1 MLLPEIIK
9 IGEGKYVSSTVLEK
23 AQAGSPTAIG
33 ALSSVGYSVKDGN
46 IVKVSTGEVVREIP
60 KEEKKEEL
68 KITEVKAQSPKEVS
82 VYDIKNLA
90 KPSVSNVSSSFVDK
104 VSPVEQFE
112 KSVEGKTWNPF
123 SQEWITV
130 PKTEEKTPKQ
140 EPTKIYT
147 TTAPNIKTFQIPET
161 LKTTGT
167 ATVTTLPSDVVK
179 MIESEKEKERQ
190 SQVFEKVSKVY
201 PLEYKPE
208 EKVTPNIFR
217 VEDYKTSLLSLGID
231 EKELEKRMEEARS
244 KGNELWIN
252 PATLETF
259 ERPVNRIE
267 VSSPFEAYVIASK
280 YGIKDYQLV
289 KVNEGMYD
297 FSAKGFD
304 LSKVKV
310 PEYKIY
316 ALEKDFADFIAP
328 EFLKEKS
335 LKELVK
341 EEGLKGLAKK
351 IVKDSSIYELK
362 EGYYILEKDGQ
373 RFLLAAPENEK
384 EFKKL
389 EDILDK
395 KFNEYLKSEMR
406 KYQIERMVER
416 GKPYEKALIY
426 ASTVGTSPIWSLGK
440 YVFQGEKGVK
450 EFAKEKAY
458 SFASSKSPF
467 EVGIKGSL
475 ETETG
480 LFSTT
485 FLGSS
490 ILATAGGYARGLS
503 AYTQAM
509 SDFYGKYKWVSK
521 GIDVTSTIGK
531 PVIGAAKVALPV
543 YAGVSMAP
551 TVYYSV
557 RTSNWEPTLW
567 SVKQLGVGATGFVVG
582 SKYPLKSSVEFAQK
596 MEMFKSTHSPE
607 SFVKPL
613 EDKYLI
619 GTRIRFG
626 EEIGKGKSKEMEVF
640 ELDLGHTYVTK
651 TGRVITELPKVGA
664 APEQSIKLTVYPIS
678 AKEYFRNVVWN
689 EKFGVPERYVEL
701 RSPSLI
707 EGYRKTFLKPIQE
720 TKFKYDV
727 VFASKEGK
735 PIFSE
740 TYKTNVGV
748 SKFGDLSA
756 IKEKYYSMYQ
766 YKNIDEILSKK
777 IFSGKLRGDV
787 YFEPVGKSEYV
798 FKLKIPFEKGE
809 RYKLVVSDDY
819 EALVTKYFSKLKSKY
834 PEFVSKSFKSEG
846 IKIPRT
852 SVQSIPSRTG
862 FREIRYYY
870 TEDESFEK
878 ALKPFKTD
886 LSSKNV
892 IKELSDYYK
901 TKIEK
906 PISGKATGK
915 LETTE
920 ISSSRIS
927 QMRKVQ
933 VPEQEVLRIVP
944 KAILREELK
953 PSLVTYQG
961 ASLGIGLSLAVSS
974 LVGKVEAEKL
984 EFKPLSMQ
992 KIESYPS
999 LKLEVAPST
1008 KIEPILQPIE
1018 LTSVETQKIAQE
1030 QKSELVQRLEQVP
1043 RGRTL
1048 VREIYKFEGAPS
1060 FLPPIF
1066 LGRRQERK
1074 EPKEKEIEEVKIVEP
1089 LVQLK
1094 KVASTAYPDFYSAL
1108 VSQAVYGKATA
1119 PRFTPEQLE
1128 RLREKGYIRVP
1139 TKEYKGFEDPN
1150 KVLKRIMGG

>member
-1 MLLPEIIK
+1 MAEMIK
-9 IGEGKYVSSTVLEK
+9 VEDTWGGGRYVSSTVLKK

-33 ALSSVGYSVKDGN
+33 ALSSVGYSVKDGK
-46 IVKVSTGEVVREIP
+46 IVRVSTGEVVKDIP
-60 KEEKKEEL
+60 KEFLKQEEKKEEL
-68 KITEVKAQSPKEVS
+68 RVAEAKAQSPKEVS
-82 VYDIKNLA
+82 VYDIKSLA
-90 KPSVSNVSSSFVDK
+90 KPPVSSI
-104 VSPVEQFE
+104 SPIDQFE
-112 KSVEGKTWNPF
+112 KSVEGKVWNPF

-140 EPTKIYT
+140 EPAKIYT
-147 TTAPNIKTFQIPET
+147 TTAPSVKTFQVPET
-161 LKTTGT
+161 LKTIGT
-167 ATVTTLPSDVVK
+167 ATVKTLPSDVVK
-179 MIESEKEKERQ
+179 MIESKKEKERQ
-190 SQVFEKVSKVY
+190 SQVFEKVSKSY
-201 PLEYKPE
+201 PLEYKTE
-208 EKVTPNIFR
+208 EKVTPNIYR
-217 VEDYKTSLLSLGID
+217 IEDYKTSLLSLGVD

-252 PATLETF
+252 PTTLETF

-267 VSSPFEAYVIASK
+267 VSSPFEAYAIASK
-280 YGIKDYQLV
+280 YGIKDYQLM
-289 KVNEGMYD
+289 KVSEGIYD
-297 FSAKGFD
+297 FSTKDFD
-304 LSKVKV
+304 LSKIKV

-341 EEGLKGLAKK
+341 EEGLKGLSKK

-373 RFLLAAPENEK
+373 RFLLAIPESEK

-426 ASTVGTSPIWSLGK
+426 TSTVGTSPVWSLGK

-458 SFASSKSPF
+458 SFASAKSPL
-467 EVGIKGSL
+467 EAGLKGAF

-490 ILATAGGYARGLS
+490 ILATTSGYAKGLS

-509 SDFYGKYKWVSK
+509 SDFYGKYRWVSK
-521 GIDVTSTIGK
+521 GISITSTLGK
-531 PVIGAAKVALPV
+531 PVLGAAKVAVPV

-551 TVYYSV
+551 TLYYSA
-557 RTSNWEPTLW
+557 RTGDWEPTLW
-567 SVKQLGVGATGFVVG
+567 SVKQMGVGAAGFLVG
-582 SKYPLKSSVEFAQK
+582 SRYPLRSSVEFAQR

-626 EEIGKGKSKEMEVF
+626 EEFGKGKSKEMGVF
-640 ELDLGHTYVTK
+640 ELDLGHTYVTR
-651 TGRVITELPKVGA
+651 TGKVITELPKVGV
-664 APEQSIKLTVYPIS
+664 APEQSIKLTVYPMS
-678 AKEYFRNVVWN
+678 AGEYFRNVIWN
-689 EKFGVPERYVEL
+689 KKFGVPERYVEL

-720 TKFKYDV
+720 TRFKYDV
-727 VFASKEGK
+727 TFASKEGR
-735 PIFSE
+735 PVLSE
-740 TYKTNVGV
+740 TSKTDVGV
-748 SKFGDLSA
+748 SRFGDFSA

-777 IFSGKLRGDV
+777 VFPGKLRGDV
-787 YFEPVGKSEYV
+787 YVEPIGESKYV

-809 RYKLVVSDDY
+809 IYKLVVSDDY
-819 EALVTKYFSKLKSKY
+819 KALASRYFSELKSKY

-846 IKIPRT
+846 MKIPRT

-878 ALKPFKTD
+878 ALKPFRSD
-886 LSSKNV
+886 LPSRNV

-901 TKIEK
+901 IKTEK
-906 PISGKATGK
+906 PISEKTAGK
-915 LETTE
+915 LETTK
-920 ISSSRIS
+920 ISGSRIS
-927 QMRKVQ
+927 RMRKVQ

-944 KAILREELK
+944 KAILREELR

-974 LVGKVEAEKL
+974 LIGRVEAEKL

-999 LKLEVAPST
+999 LRLEAAPSVR
-1008 KIEPILQPIE
+1008 IEPVPQPIE
-1018 LTSVETQKIAQE
+1018 LTPVETQKIAQE
-1030 QKSELVQRLEQVP
+1030 QKLELVQRLEQVP
-1043 RGRTL
+1043 RGRAL
-1048 VREIYKFEGAPS
+1048 VREIYRFEGAPS
-1060 FLPPIF
+1060 FLPPMF

-1074 EPKEKEIEEVKIVEP
+1074 EPKEKEIEEVRIVEP

-1139 TKEYKGFEDPN
+1139 TKEYRGLEDPN
-1150 KVLKRIMGG
+1150 KVLKKIIGG